1 MHGVISFSFSN
12 ANRSF
17 CPYKA
22 HIRMKR
28 TLGLLRNRNV
38 FLARCS
44 TTSNEAVVWDARVDG
59 EKGPNNAVCATCI
72 DGRHRQCVARRRWCI
87 NLKEVT
93 IKRSTRARTYR
104 WPSTRFMH
112 HHKSP
117 TVKHWWWLQVH
128 ILWVQDNQLWKE
140 LGHAFVKTKFLR
152 TSKSA

>member
-1 MHGVISFSFSN
+1 MAEKLNNFEKFERKKNKISAQFSTKILTDDWPDALDSLTIGLVPSKCTKIGKTSENLILSRGLSYTKIPLWYLMHGVISFFLLQCN

-59 EKGPNNAVCATCI
+59 EK
-72 DGRHRQCVARRRWCI
+72 RR
-87 NLKEVT
+87 
-93 IKRSTRARTYR
+93 S
-104 WPSTRFMH
+104 M
-112 HHKSP
+112 
-117 TVKHWWWLQVH
+117 
-128 ILWVQDNQLWKE
+128 QL
-140 LGHAFVKTKFLR
+140 V
-152 TSKSA
+152 

>member
-1 MHGVISFSFSN
+1 MIGIRGSKIVWLMHGVISFSFSN

-59 EKGPNNAVCATCI
+59 EK
-72 DGRHRQCVARRRWCI
+72 R
-87 NLKEVT
+87 
-93 IKRSTRARTYR
+93 
-104 WPSTRFMH
+104 PSM
-112 HHKSP
+112 
-117 TVKHWWWLQVH
+117 
-128 ILWVQDNQLWKE
+128 QL
-140 LGHAFVKTKFLR
+140 V
-152 TSKSA
+152 

>member
-1 MHGVISFSFSN
+1 MIYNFTEATTNCGCQMVRPLFRVLGIYNFGSRFENHVVDARGHIIFLLQCN

-59 EKGPNNAVCATCI
+59 EK
-72 DGRHRQCVARRRWCI
+72 R
-87 NLKEVT
+87 
-93 IKRSTRARTYR
+93 
-104 WPSTRFMH
+104 PSM
-112 HHKSP
+112 
-117 TVKHWWWLQVH
+117 
-128 ILWVQDNQLWKE
+128 QL
-140 LGHAFVKTKFLR
+140 V
-152 TSKSA
+152 